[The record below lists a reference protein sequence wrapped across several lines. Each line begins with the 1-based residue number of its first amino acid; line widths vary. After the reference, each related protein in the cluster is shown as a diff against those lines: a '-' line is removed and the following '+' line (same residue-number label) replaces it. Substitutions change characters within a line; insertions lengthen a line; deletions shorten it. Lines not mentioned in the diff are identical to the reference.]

1 MERWQDDAA
10 AEFED
15 EFVVVDYMPR
25 RKRRFVPKQVVEEE
39 VEVSEDLTRLGFRND
54 NGKWSR
60 TAPRTGART
69 VVIEGSRED
78 ARWRSR
84 PPPRRICTPFLA

>member
-1 MERWQDDAA
+1 M
-10 AEFED
+10 
-15 EFVVVDYMPR
+15 
-25 RKRRFVPKQVVEEE
+25 
-39 VEVSEDLTRLGFRND
+39 EVSEDLTRLGFRND

-84 PPPRRICTPFLA
+84 PRRRRICTLFLA